1 MSSFQE
7 LLRPNAL
14 PRENGL
20 GFLEKTKMRIPQ
32 LGAVLMS
39 SLLSL
44 YGAPCCQAEIGV
56 AERTV
61 SSLILASIVD
71 RLLRWDGRRFQGGAL
86 AYGDW
91 RHWGRAAEQPCIR
104 SVR

>member
-1 MSSFQE
+1 MQQ
-7 LLRPNAL
+7 LHWRIRRRNAINLRPAL
-14 PRENGL
+14 HL
-20 GFLEKTKMRIPQ
+20 PQ
-32 LGAVLMS
+32 IGTMCQSWV
-39 SLLSL
+39 LSL

-61 SSLILASIVD
+61 SSLIVASIVD

>member
-1 MSSFQE
+1 MT
-7 LLRPNAL
+7 LLSAL
-14 PRENGL
+14 APSMMNSRG
-20 GFLEKTKMRIPQ
+20 T
-32 LGAVLMS
+32 VLLPS
-39 SLLSL
+39 PLSL

>member
-1 MSSFQE
+1 MRFARAVPRVASQPELRSFE
-7 LLRPNAL
+7 CRVCGIVTTTEDT
-14 PRENGL
+14 R
-20 GFLEKTKMRIPQ
+20 
-32 LGAVLMS
+32 V
-39 SLLSL
+39 SL